1 MRAPVLAFLL
11 VACGA
16 QAEPGM
22 ASRATDVLA
31 QPQSDAA
38 KLAALAENETVDIR
52 KRQGAWS
59 EVKTNANTIG
69 WVRMLHLKAPGSGNA
84 AASAGAN
91 PANALAGL
99 LGSGRSSSNATTTTG
114 VRGLEKEDLENA
126 QPNHAEFARM
136 QKLAVPA
143 SAGTAFARRSKL
155 ASAQVAYLPAVTPAA
170 ATGGGASPAGNDGNT
185 GGVPGVGGV

>member
-1 MRAPVLAFLL
+1 MRAPVLALLL

-38 KLAALAENETVDIR
+38 KLATLTENETVDIR

-59 EVKTNANTIG
+59 EVKTTGNTIG
-69 WVRMLHLKAPGSGNA
+69 WVRMLHLKAPGSGST
-84 AASAGAN
+84 AASPGAN
-91 PANALAGL
+91 PANALASL
-99 LGSGRSSSNATTTTG
+99 LGSGRSSGNATATTG
-114 VRGLEKEDLENA
+114 VRGLDKEDLEKA
-126 QPNHAEFARM
+126 QPDYNEFAKM

-155 ASAQVAYLPAVTPAA
+155 EPAQVAYLPAVSSEA
-170 ATGGGASPAGNDGNT
+170 ATGGASPAGNDGNSGGMPGA
-185 GGVPGVGGV
+185 GGV